1 MSWTLEDLW
10 HAETETETS
19 TPEELASCK
28 LWTMGCGLRT
38 ADYGQS
44 CKYLEIDDKNLHL
57 VVNPTG
63 LGPATG
69 VYDTPW
75 GRRSQEIVARISHTA

>member
-1 MSWTLEDLW
+1 MWTVPNQTWTVEDLW

-19 TPEELASCK
+19 ANGKLASCR
-28 LWTMGCGLRT
+28 LWP

-44 CKYLEIDDKNLHL
+44 CKYLKIDWKDLHL

-63 LGPATG
+63 LEPATG
-69 VYDTPW
+69 VYNAP
-75 GRRSQEIVARISHTA
+75 